1 MSKQA
6 ESSKNEKIAQATSE
20 QEVRSGLALT
30 VEQEKVLGW
39 VATFMAVCMY
49 VAYIPQIVNNLDGHP
64 GNPLQPLVAAIN
76 CSLWVYYALF
86 KPSRDLP
93 LAAANTPGIFFGL
106 AAFATA
112 LL

>member
-6 ESSKNEKIAQATSE
+6 ESSKDEKNVQATSE
-20 QEVRSGLALT
+20 PEVRSGLTLS
-30 VEQEKVLGW
+30 VKQEKMVGW
-39 VATFMAVCMY
+39 LATFMSVCMY
-49 VAYIPQIVNNLDGHP
+49 VAYIPQIMNNLNGQA
-64 GNPLQPLVAAIN
+64 GNPIQPLVAAIN

-106 AAFATA
+106 AAFVTA
-112 LL
+112 L

>member
-6 ESSKNEKIAQATSE
+6 ETQQNESAEQATSK
-20 QEVRSGLALT
+20 QESKSGLALT
-30 VEQEKVLGW
+30 VKQEKVLGW

-49 VAYIPQIVNNLDGHP
+49 VAYIPQIVSNLNGQA

-76 CSLWVYYALF
+76 CSLWVYYGLF

-93 LAAANTPGIFFGL
+93 LAAANAPGIFFGL
-106 AAFATA
+106 AAFVTA
-112 LL
+112 L